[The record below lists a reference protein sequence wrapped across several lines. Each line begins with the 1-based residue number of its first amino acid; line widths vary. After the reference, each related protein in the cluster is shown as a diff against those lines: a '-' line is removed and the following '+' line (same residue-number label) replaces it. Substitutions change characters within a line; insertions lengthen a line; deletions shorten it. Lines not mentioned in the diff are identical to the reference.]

1 MKEEPQKMIRR
12 KLFGFSSLTLALVL
26 AGCGGGTEAPPAE
39 QAESAPAAAPAAP
52 IDPATAATITG
63 KIAFT
68 GTKPSPVRIRMDAV
82 PACTEANKEPV
93 YSEEVVVNDNGTLRD
108 VYVYVKEG
116 LGDRSFPAPA
126 ESVKLEQ
133 LGCTYKPHVLGI
145 MVGQNFEV
153 TNDDPTNHNV
163 HPLPTSNRE
172 WNQSQPPGSSP
183 IVQTFARPEVMIP
196 IKCNVHPWMKAYI
209 GVQRHPFFAVTGGDG
224 TFTIQGLPPGDYV
237 IETWQ
242 EKYGTQQMNVTVGP
256 SETKTVDFT
265 YTG

>member
-1 MKEEPQKMIRR
+1 MMRT
-12 KLFGFSSLTLALVL
+12 KLFGVSILMLALLL

-39 QAESAPAAAPAAP
+39 QVASAPAAAPSAP

-63 KIAFT
+63 KVVFE
-68 GTKPSPVRIRMDAV
+68 GTKPTMPRIRMDAV
-82 PACTEANKEPV
+82 PACTEAAKDPV

-116 LGDRSFPAPA
+116 LGDRTFPVPT
-126 ESVKLEQ
+126 EPVKLEQ
-133 LGCTYKPHVLGI
+133 LGCTYTPHVLGI
-145 MVGQNFEV
+145 MAGQKFEI

-172 WNQSQPPGSSP
+172 WNQSQPPGSP
-183 IVQTFARPEVMIP
+183 AIVQEFARPEVMIP
-196 IKCNVHPWMKAYI
+196 VKCNVHPWMKAYV
-209 GVQRHPFFAVTGGDG
+209 GVQKHPFFAVTGTDG

-256 SETKTVDFT
+256 SETKTADFT
-265 YTG
+265 YKG